1 MLITPTAITPFGK
14 GTVGNIAYTV
24 TTKDGEVKPGTAK
37 AFMSDHGLTIGEAKE
52 VEFEKKPPYN
62 NPDGEPETWI
72 KSPPK
77 GGGGFK
83 GGGGGGKSDPA
94 KLALEREKLNL
105 DAQKNEDIKNICDM
119 KDVSIISQVIFK
131 AAIEAAIHETKPG
144 TAVNPDAVDV
154 NAQNYVQIFHKIRAG
169 VGGNQT

>member
-1 MLITPTAITPFGK
+1 MIITPTAITPFGK

-24 TTKDGEVKPGTAK
+24 TTKEGEVKPGTAK

-83 GGGGGGKSDPA
+83 GGGGMKADPA

-105 DAQKNEDIKNICDM
+105 DAKRNEDIKGMVDK
-119 KDVSIISQVIFK
+119 KDCSIISQVILK
-131 AAIEAAIHETKPG
+131 LAVEAVMHEVKPG
-144 TAVNPDAVDV
+144 TVPISPNSVEVMALEFAK
-154 NAQNYVQIFHKIRAG
+154 IFKGIQAEI
-169 VGGNQT
+169 GGA

>member
-24 TTKDGEVKPGTAK
+24 TTRDGEVKPGKAK
-37 AFMSDHGLTIGEAKE
+37 AFMSDHGLSIGVPKE
-52 VEFEKKPPYN
+52 VEFEQKPPYN
-62 NPDGEPETWI
+62 DPDGEKETWI

-83 GGGGGGKSDPA
+83 GGGMKADPA

-105 DAQKNEDIKNICDM
+105 DAQKNEDIKRICDE
-119 KDVSIISQVIFK
+119 KAIDIISQVIFK

-169 VGGNQT
+169 VGGTQ